1 MEIESQ
7 CSLCMYAVFASSL
20 RVMKRTTWEMFI
32 TSDLGCRER
41 KMKRPSLPGDSD
53 LLYQYPDTLVYK
65 APFEKVAAN
74 EQHTFFSVQENN
86 NCSPQKNAK
95 KLFPVA
101 QTTSI
106 LHQPGNELFL
116 QPHFPSA
123 MTREQESTRMRR
135 RNARGTENV
144 DLILQTRLRKRPCEK
159 TERQLRVWSN
169 PVTSASHWDELFLAS
184 QKRESFKI

>member
-1 MEIESQ
+1 
-7 CSLCMYAVFASSL
+7 
-20 RVMKRTTWEMFI
+20 MKRATWEMFI

-86 NCSPQKNAK
+86 NCSPQKSAK
-95 KLFPVA
+95 KPFPVS
-101 QTTSI
+101 QTTSV
-106 LHQPGNELFL
+106 LHQPGNEKRRLLFL

-144 DLILQTRLRKRPCEK
+144 DLILQTRPRKRPCEK
-159 TERQLRVWSN
+159 TTTAEGLVESYNISFSLGRVVFSLPETWEFQN
-169 PVTSASHWDELFLAS
+169 LITSKFV
-184 QKRESFKI
+184 